1 MVRLFFRQDVGAL
14 RRPLNV
20 VFGAP
25 SHVAILRALAPR
37 AAGATGGE
45 IARLAGVAPQAVLDA
60 LTRLEALGVVTRLPL
75 GRGYLFRLNRDHELV
90 KAGILPLLEEE
101 TRFGVRLREVLKE
114 AFEKDVVTGLI
125 YGSAS
130 RGEERPESD
139 LDICLIVRGAKEKEK
154 TLERAAIL
162 ADEIR
167 KGFGLRLSPLAFTAA
182 EFSRGLKSGKVL
194 MKSIQKDGERFVG
207 HPLEGLGHG

>member
-1 MVRLFFRQDVGAL
+1 MVRLLSRQDVGAL

-45 IARLAGVAPQAVLDA
+45 IARLAGVTPQAVLDA
-60 LTRLEALGVVTRLPL
+60 LTRLEALGIVSRLPM

-90 KAGILPLLEEE
+90 KGGILPLLEEE
-101 TRFGVRLREVLKE
+101 ARFGVRLREVLKKV
-114 AFEKDVVTGLI
+114 FGRDVVTGLI
-125 YGSAS
+125 YGSTG

-139 LDICLIVRGAKEKEK
+139 LDVCLIVRGSKDKEKV
-154 TLERAAIL
+154 LERSAGL
-162 ADEIR
+162 AGEIR
-167 KGFGLRLSPLAFTAA
+167 RGFGLRLSPIAFTVA
-182 EFSRGLKSGKVL
+182 EFARGLKGGKAL
-194 MKSIQKDGERFVG
+194 MKNIAKDGERFVG
-207 HPLEGLGHG
+207 LAVERMEHG